1 MRPNRFT
8 LTMSDRRT
16 LLAGLVLAAAVGL
29 PAAVARA
36 ADPAARAADPAAG
49 AADRHPEL
57 RRLSQTDDIW
67 LDAAGKRLVVGGRVA
82 LAEGVIEVFAC
93 PERSKEHEA
102 IVATRCP
109 ARLIHAGLLALGL
122 EPGSPV
128 SFDPEYRPAAG
139 PKVSVRVRWKDVAGR
154 LQERPAQ
161 ELIRNTKTGRQLEA
175 EWVFAG
181 SGFWRDPADGTEHY
195 QADGGDMI
203 CVSNFP
209 TAMLDLPIESSE
221 SNAALLFEAFAGR
234 VPPAGTEVELVLSP
248 AE

>member
-1 MRPNRFT
+1 MPPTQSSEPSSFGRALP
-8 LTMSDRRT
+8 
-16 LLAGLVLAAAVGL
+16 AGLFLAAALSATVGG
-29 PAAVARA
+29 A
-36 ADPAARAADPAAG
+36 ADPAPG
-49 AADRHPEL
+49 AVERHPDL
-57 RRLSQTDDIW
+57 RRLSPTDEIW

-82 LAEGVIEVFAC
+82 LAQGVIEVFAC

-128 SFDPEYRPAAG
+128 SFDPEYRPATG
-139 PKVSVRVRWKDVAGR
+139 PEVAVRVRWKDAAGR

-221 SNAALLFEAFAGR
+221 SNAALLFEAFEGR
-234 VPPAGTEVELVLSP
+234 VPPAGTEVELILSP